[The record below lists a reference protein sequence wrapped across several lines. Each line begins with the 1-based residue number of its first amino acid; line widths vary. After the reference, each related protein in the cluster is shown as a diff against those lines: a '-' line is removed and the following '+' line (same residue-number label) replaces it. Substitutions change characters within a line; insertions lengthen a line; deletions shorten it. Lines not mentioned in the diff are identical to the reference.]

1 MACQPISRDWLTV
14 GDGHE
19 LYIAQYGNVD
29 GIPLLYLHGGPGAGC
44 STEELALF
52 DLSVYRVIFMDQRGA
67 GLSRPRGELKHNNVS
82 KLLTDIEQVRQW
94 LGISTWALAGG
105 SFGATLGLLY
115 AAAYPSRVIEQ
126 VLWGAFIPSEESIQW
141 LYGQQG
147 AARLFSSEQ
156 LDFSVVATTDTQQL
170 FTSYRDGLEH
180 QCASVRQDF
189 TRRWL
194 SWEMA
199 LAYPGCKQY
208 KENTNLS
215 QVLASIELYYVAN
228 NYFAAFE
235 QLCDSLVNIQTRTV
249 IIQGELDWVCPV
261 GVVFSFLQDHN
272 NQHINLVE
280 IKGGY
285 HALADIKMTRA
296 VVSAIREMAQIIEK
310 GNKHK

>member
-1 MACQPISRDWLTV
+1 MLNHLKPIARNWLAV

-19 LYIAQYGNVD
+19 LYIAQYGNAQ

-82 KLLTDIEQVRQW
+82 KLLTDIELVRQW

-115 AAAYPSRVIEQ
+115 AAKYPERVIEQ

-156 LDFSVVATTDTQQL
+156 LDFSVVATADTQQL
-170 FTSYRDGLEH
+170 FARYRDGLEH

-194 SWEMA
+194 RWEMA

-208 KENTNLS
+208 KENINLS

-228 NYFAAFE
+228 NYFAAFD

-261 GVVFSFLQDHN
+261 GVVISFLQEHQ
-272 NQHINLVE
+272 NQMIKLME

-296 VVSAIREMAQIIEK
+296 VVNAIREMAQTIEQGK
-310 GNKHK
+310 K